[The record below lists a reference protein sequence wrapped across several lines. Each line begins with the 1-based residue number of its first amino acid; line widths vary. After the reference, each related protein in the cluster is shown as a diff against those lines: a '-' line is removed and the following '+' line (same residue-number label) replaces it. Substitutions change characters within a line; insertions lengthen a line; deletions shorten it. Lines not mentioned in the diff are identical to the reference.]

1 MPTNRANPSYPPPA
15 PQEAAGTGRRIW
27 AISDW
32 PTRTVAGHF
41 ALAVVLA
48 LAVTFETLHF
58 ATRFG
63 AANFTILA
71 SGLFASAWAIPLR
84 RPPLAVRGLAAACGS
99 LACTAVMLGLR
110 PSIHLWGVGESVA
123 LLVLLSG
130 VLRRAPTGQA
140 LWLGPVIALAAV
152 TTPARDAH
160 PGPVTATIG
169 AATVATVA
177 LALYLRHQDAERD
190 VAVEQ
195 ARGAERLELAR
206 ELHDFVAHHVT
217 GILVQAQTARAVPDD
232 EPGNRERMARIEEA
246 ANEALTAMR
255 RVVRV
260 LREENSSTA
269 PLAGLD
275 DIAALAA
282 EFRLVGPPVDLDID
296 PSLHRQLA
304 PDLAASAHRVVREAL
319 TNIRKHAPTA
329 TRVEIS
335 LRRTG
340 HGLRVEVT
348 DSDDGSRREPPPIQ
362 RRATGHGWGLLGLSE
377 RAGAL
382 GGHLESGPTA
392 NGWRVVAEFP
402 ETAAENEP

>member
-1 MPTNRANPSYPPPA
+1 MPTNRVTPSYPPPV
-15 PQEAAGTGRRIW
+15 PEEAAGTGRRFW
-27 AISDW
+27 ALSDW

-41 ALAVVLA
+41 ALAVVLG

-71 SGLFASAWAIPLR
+71 SGLFASACAMPLR
-84 RPPLAVRGLAAACGS
+84 RPPLTVRGLAAACGS

-130 VLRRAPTGQA
+130 VLRRTPTGQA

-169 AATVATVA
+169 AVTVATVA
-177 LALYLRHQDAERD
+177 LALYLRQQDAQRD
-190 VAVEQ
+190 LAVER
-195 ARGAERLELAR
+195 ARGTERLELAR

-232 EPGNRERMARIEEA
+232 EPGNRLRMARIEEA

-260 LREENSSTA
+260 LREEDSTTA
-269 PLAGLD
+269 PPAGLD

-282 EFRLVGPPVDLDID
+282 DFRLVGPPVDLDID
-296 PSLHRQLA
+296 PSLRRQPA
-304 PDLAASAHRVVREAL
+304 PNLTASAHRVVREAL
-319 TNIRKHAPTA
+319 TNIRKHAPAA
-329 TRVEIS
+329 TRVEIA
-335 LRRTG
+335 LRRTAT
-340 HGLRVEVT
+340 GLRVEVT
-348 DSDDGSRREPPPIQ
+348 DTDDAARREPAPTQ
-362 RRATGHGWGLLGLSE
+362 RRGTGQGFGLLGLSE
-377 RAGAL
+377 RTGAL
-382 GGHLESGPTA
+382 GGHFEAGPTA
-392 NGWRVVAEFP
+392 DGWRVLAEFP
-402 ETAAENEP
+402 ETPDEHRP